1 MQPQDYVQAELLS
14 PRRSRRVLHKA
25 VDSDSPSRP
34 SESSAVQTGYD
45 SDDEGEGE
53 RGGAEEAEE
62 PDDAPTALPPPCAT
76 LPRDDGAPMP
86 DVPGPRLLDGYVSDP
101 CGADAERRARRRAL
115 RRSIGR
121 RAGAFL
127 AFSLSSCAPL
137 VPCKLS

>member
-1 MQPQDYVQAELLS
+1 MVRNALQLQEYVQAELLS

-25 VDSDSPSRP
+25 VDDDYPPRP

-62 PDDAPTALPPPCAT
+62 PDDTPAALPPPCAMF
-76 LPRDDGAPMP
+76 PRDDGAAMP
-86 DVPGPRLLDGYVSDP
+86 DVPGPRLLDGYDSDP

-115 RRSIGR
+115 RRSISR
-121 RAGAFL
+121 RAGASL
-127 AFSLSSCAPL
+127 AF
-137 VPCKLS
+137 